1 MLVKTYAASING
13 IDAEL
18 VTIEVNL
25 SSGFR
30 FSIVG
35 LPDSAVKES
44 QDRITTAIMN
54 SDYPFPRKQIVV
66 NLAPAYMRK
75 EGTGYDLTLA
85 VGILAASDVIAEDA
99 LNGYL
104 VMGELSLDGS
114 VRGITASLSI
124 AIMAKRLGF
133 KGFILPK
140 ENAKRLQW

>member
-18 VTIEVNL
+18 ITIEVNL

-54 SDYPFPRKQIVV
+54 SDYPFPRKQIVI

-85 VGILAASDVIAEDA
+85 VGILAASDVVSAEA
-99 LNGYL
+99 LEGYI

-124 AIMAKRLGF
+124 AIMAKHLGDR
-133 KGFILPK
+133 KSVV
-140 ENAKRLQW
+140 

>member
-18 VTIEVNL
+18 ITIEVNL

-54 SDYPFPRKQIVV
+54 SDYCFFWI
-66 NLAPAYMRK
+66 
-75 EGTGYDLTLA
+75 
-85 VGILAASDVIAEDA
+85 
-99 LNGYL
+99 
-104 VMGELSLDGS
+104 
-114 VRGITASLSI
+114 
-124 AIMAKRLGF
+124 
-133 KGFILPK
+133 GFIP
-140 ENAKRLQW
+140 